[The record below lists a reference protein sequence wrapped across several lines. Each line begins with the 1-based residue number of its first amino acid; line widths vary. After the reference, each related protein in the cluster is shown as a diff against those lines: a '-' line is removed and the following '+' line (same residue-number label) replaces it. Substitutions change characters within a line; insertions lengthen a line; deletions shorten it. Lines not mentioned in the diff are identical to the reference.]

1 LIIGRDEQGK
11 RDLIE
16 NELGEMARW
25 KERDSEID
33 FFYKERKRKREKQ
46 YHLAFFIIHSA
57 FPIVDLSGMFSALYF
72 RINTKII
79 SKDNANA

>member
-1 LIIGRDEQGK
+1 MIIGRDEQGK

-33 FFYKERKRKREKQ
+33 FFYKEKKRER
-46 YHLAFFIIHSA
+46 
-57 FPIVDLSGMFSALYF
+57 DLIENGEL
-72 RINTKII
+72 KIENELGEMARWRDG
-79 SKDNANA
+79 KMERER